1 MISDTACKV
10 STGKTVNTTLQC
22 GYCPSWLA
30 SKGRRK
36 KTQIFTENCQTLG
49 QWQVTSVVADSMH
62 TLHGE
67 VTKKQ
72 FILWSSFPNPRHP
85 ILSKTNTERHATNYL
100 PNKLRLQWE
109 WPPMGTNTWILGPQL
124 AEAFGKDQEVW
135 PVGIGYW
142 RSHVTGSGPWRF
154 NSLCQVS
161 YLSAFYILDQAVSS
175 QPACCHSSHCDATD
189 LPSETL
195 CPN

>member
-1 MISDTACKV
+1 M
-10 STGKTVNTTLQC
+10 
-22 GYCPSWLA
+22 
-30 SKGRRK
+30 
-36 KTQIFTENCQTLG
+36 
-49 QWQVTSVVADSMH
+49 TSVVADSMR

-72 FILWSSFPNPRHP
+72 FILWPSFPNPQHL

-100 PNKLRLQWE
+100 PDKLWLQWE
-109 WPPMGTNTWILGPQL
+109 WPPMGTNTWIFGPQL

-154 NSLCQVS
+154 KSLCQVS
-161 YLSAFYILDQAVSS
+161 YLSAFYILDQALSS
-175 QPACCHSSHCDATD
+175 QLACCHTSHCDGHGLALWNIMPQLNAFFCR
-189 LPSETL
+189 LP
-195 CPN
+195 